1 VDDDRAGADVPQAR
15 GTLLAGAVGAVAKLW
30 GDDGTRDVRA
40 RVSAE
45 AAQALCDRI
54 VLPVAWYPEAIM
66 REWCEAVWDGPARQ
80 DFAAFATFVH
90 RSVDHGWRW
99 THRAIIRLATPR
111 AMARRAP
118 AIWQHDHTH
127 GVMTVDLGESMAT
140 LKVVDYPQRD
150 SLVMRRGHA
159 ESLRYIMTLARFGNV
174 RASQALDAEGAYV
187 ATLRWG

>member
-1 VDDDRAGADVPQAR
+1 VTDGAPTGVPQAR

-30 GDDGTRDVRA
+30 GDQGIREVRA
-40 RVSAE
+40 RISAE
-45 AAQALCDRI
+45 AALALCDRI
-54 VLPVAWYPEAIM
+54 VLPVAWYPEPIM
-66 REWCEAVWDGPARQ
+66 REWCEAVWHGPAQ
-80 DFAAFATFVH
+80 EEAAVFATFVH

-118 AIWQHDHTH
+118 AIWRHDHTH
-127 GVMTVDLGESMAT
+127 GVMSVELGESMAT
-140 LKVVDYPQRD
+140 VRVVDYPQQD
-150 SLVMRRGHA
+150 SLIMRRGHA

-174 RASQALDAEGAYV
+174 RASQAVDADGAYV